1 MNLSICIITKN
12 EEQNIVRCLQCLTPY
27 DFEVIVVDTGS
38 TDRTKEIAATYTEH
52 VYDFV
57 WCDDFAAAKN
67 FAVSKASNP
76 HVMVLDSDEFVD
88 KIDVKQLELLI
99 STRTGAVGRIRRR
112 NILTRN
118 GEQKENVE
126 WINRIFAKDKFY
138 YKGRIH
144 EQVTAVDG
152 QNYDTYQ
159 APVVIMHTGYD
170 LPEAERK
177 KKAERNIALLQQ
189 ELERLLSEQ
198 QETELL
204 LSEQQKT
211 QESSHL
217 TAGQDAV
224 VNTESQS
231 VSAEGSGDSFGQIPY
246 ILYQL
251 GKSYY
256 MAEDYVTACEY
267 FSKGLSY
274 DLNPKLEY
282 VIDMVETYGY
292 ALINSGQVETALF
305 FENIYEE
312 FGNSADFQ
320 FLMGLI
326 YMKNARFEDAVGEFK
341 KATKHAQ
348 CRMVGVNDYMA
359 YYNIGVIYECL
370 GRTDEARK
378 YYEKCGEY
386 EAARKRL
393 QVLQA

>member
-1 MNLSICIITKN
+1 MNLSICIIAKN
-12 EEQNIVRCLQCLTPY
+12 EEKNIARCLQCLVPMG
-27 DFEVIVVDTGS
+27 FEIVVVDTGS
-38 TDRTKEIAATYTEH
+38 LDHTKEIAREYTDK
-52 VYDFV
+52 VYDFI
-57 WCDDFAAAKN
+57 WCNDFAAARN
-67 FAVSKASNP
+67 YAISKANGAYILS
-76 HVMVLDSDEFVD
+76 LDCDEFLEPLD
-88 KIDVKQLELLI
+88 AEGLLQILKQHP
-99 STRTGAVGRIRRR
+99 GQVGRIRLKNVFSQSNERR
-112 NILTRN
+112 
-118 GEQKENVE
+118 ENLE
-126 WINRIFAKDKFY
+126 WLNRIFPKKEFY
-138 YKGRIH
+138 YTGRIH
-144 EQVTAVDG
+144 EQITAKNG
-152 QNYDTYQ
+152 ALYETYET
-159 APVVIMHTGYD
+159 PVSVVHTGYD
-170 LPEAERK
+170 LTTEDREK
-177 KKAERNIALLQQ
+177 KTRRNITLLQQ
-189 ELERLLSEQ
+189 ELERLLREQ
-198 QETELL
+198 RA
-204 LSEQQKT
+204 S
-211 QESSHL
+211 
-217 TAGQDAV
+217 
-224 VNTESQS
+224 
-231 VSAEGSGDSFGQIPY
+231 SAEGCGDSFGQIPY

-312 FGNSADFQ
+312 FAGSADFQ

-370 GRTDEARK
+370 GRTDEARE

-386 EAARKRL
+386 EPARKRL

>member
-12 EEQNIVRCLQCLTPY
+12 EEKNIARCLQCLTPY
-27 DFEVIVVDTGS
+27 DFEVVVVDTGS

-52 VYDFV
+52 VYDFA

-76 HVMVLDSDEFVD
+76 HVMVLDSDEFVE
-88 KIDVKQLELLI
+88 KIDEKQLELLI

-312 FGNSADFQ
+312 KLLFPHRYFN
-320 FLMGLI
+320 FL
-326 YMKNARFEDAVGEFK
+326 
-341 KATKHAQ
+341 
-348 CRMVGVNDYMA
+348 
-359 YYNIGVIYECL
+359 
-370 GRTDEARK
+370 
-378 YYEKCGEY
+378 
-386 EAARKRL
+386 
-393 QVLQA
+393 